1 MTILPKKKVGKEK
14 TTADPESHEHQSSD
28 SVGGRARLES
38 NQHRNLDERHRVAGR
53 IRSSDLLNVAACS
66 SSSKSPTNNE
76 NHDHEIND
84 IEQQKDDVKPQSAVK
99 RRHGRLSPLSQ
110 PYTRGKNIRPS
121 SSEPAS
127 SAGSSEKYLD
137 RSSPFDRTSPFDRSS
152 TSTPSAGVG
161 RNVRRRQRSRIEDNK
176 NSGNNSDDEYDQSR
190 LRTLHQGIN
199 FEKLE
204 VDFVGALKDVRGFYI
219 KEMVEDGACLF
230 RAVADQVYGDQNM
243 NDEVRRHCMDYMMKN
258 CDFFSNFVTED
269 YVTYIARK
277 RLPHTHGNHLEMQA
291 MAEIYNRNFEVF
303 QYSTEP
309 INTFQS
315 SSIND
320 NEPIRVSYH
329 RNTHYN
335 SVVNP
340 YKATI
345 GVGLGLPSFTPG
357 LADERLLEAAQRES
371 EQELLEQQMLQDKLL
386 AADWEN
392 TEQEMLREVAN
403 KSFNDYLSHH
413 QKIANQQP
421 SSSCSTSTTRHDE
434 DQQHEPCSSS
444 SSNVVKPAEKTDD
457 TAQTPDQDS
466 STEQQQETVQQ
477 TSDEG
482 AGCSSSQQLQQQQ
495 SFMFGIPGQGD
506 WVDESEENTILAQ
519 VMAQSHRE
527 YYESLSKR
535 GSSKASCSKYT

>member
-1 MTILPKKKVGKEK
+1 MG
-14 TTADPESHEHQSSD
+14 
-28 SVGGRARLES
+28 
-38 NQHRNLDERHRVAGR
+38 
-53 IRSSDLLNVAACS
+53 
-66 SSSKSPTNNE
+66 
-76 NHDHEIND
+76 
-84 IEQQKDDVKPQSAVK
+84 
-99 RRHGRLSPLSQ
+99 
-110 PYTRGKNIRPS
+110 
-121 SSEPAS
+121 
-127 SAGSSEKYLD
+127 
-137 RSSPFDRTSPFDRSS
+137 
-152 TSTPSAGVG
+152 
-161 RNVRRRQRSRIEDNK
+161 
-176 NSGNNSDDEYDQSR
+176 
-190 LRTLHQGIN
+190 
-199 FEKLE
+199 
-204 VDFVGALKDVRGFYI
+204 
-219 KEMVEDGACLF
+219 
-230 RAVADQVYGDQNM
+230 
-243 NDEVRRHCMDYMMKN
+243 
-258 CDFFSNFVTED
+258 
-269 YVTYIARK
+269 
-277 RLPHTHGNHLEMQA
+277 MQA

-386 AADWEN
+386 AAYWEN

-444 SSNVVKPAEKTDD
+444 SSNVVKPAEK
-457 TAQTPDQDS
+457 
-466 STEQQQETVQQ
+466 
-477 TSDEG
+477 
-482 AGCSSSQQLQQQQ
+482 
-495 SFMFGIPGQGD
+495 
-506 WVDESEENTILAQ
+506 
-519 VMAQSHRE
+519 
-527 YYESLSKR
+527 
-535 GSSKASCSKYT
+535 